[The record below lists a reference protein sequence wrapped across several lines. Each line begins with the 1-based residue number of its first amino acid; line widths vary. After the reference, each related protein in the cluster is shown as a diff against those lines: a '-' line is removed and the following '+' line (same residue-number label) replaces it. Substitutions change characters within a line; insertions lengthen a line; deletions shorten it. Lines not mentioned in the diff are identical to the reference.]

1 MATPLPSS
9 LSSAPKLASRRM
21 RLLLLAVVV
30 FLAATAL
37 TRLPAWSLIDY
48 RAFDYLSTLW
58 HAPLP
63 DDGPV
68 IVAIDEPS
76 FADINLQWPWPRS
89 LHARLVNALRDAG
102 ARVIAL
108 DVIFSEPTTAGEDQA
123 LAAALGPD
131 MVLAG
136 DETLISSAQADQF
149 VRTLPLA
156 QFTDTG
162 ARAGIASI
170 SLGGD
175 GTIRTLPELD
185 DSFAARITEAAGL
198 PATLPAGGTLM
209 QTFGGPRTYPTV
221 SYYQALDPTNL
232 LPPDTFRNRVV
243 IVGLSLQNAPSVA
256 AGGADAFATSYTVRT
271 GRLVAGAEIHA
282 TIFDNL
288 RTANGIAEATPLL
301 KGAFVLIAVLL
312 AVLLVWRGTGWPAA
326 FGGAAYILA
335 MVAASYVALR
345 FGRTFVSP
353 IAPSMA
359 FAAIG
364 IAQATLDYAAERRS
378 RREIMR
384 AFGQY
389 LSPDLVARLAED
401 PGQLKLGGE
410 KRTLS
415 VLFCDVRGFT
425 TIAEGLKDDPEH
437 LTQLINRLLTPL
449 SEVVLSHGGTIDK
462 YIGDCIMAFWNAPL
476 EDAEHAP
483 HAVSAGLAMLA
494 AIDALNLELE
504 AEAKAAGAPF
514 IPLRIGI
521 GINTGDC
528 VVGNMGST
536 RRFDY
541 SALGDAV
548 NLASRLEGASKQFG
562 VPLLLGEATAGL
574 VADRFPVLE
583 LDRITVKGRS
593 TGTAVATVVPGVSET
608 ALALHRQFV
617 AAIYAGNREECR
629 RLAEPL
635 AAEIPAL
642 ADYYRQNAGN

>member
-1 MATPLPSS
+1 MAVRLPSR
-9 LSSAPKLASRRM
+9 LAFGPKLASRRV
-21 RLLLLAVVV
+21 RLVLLSVLV

-48 RAFDYLSTLW
+48 RAVDYLSTLW

-89 LHARLVNALRDAG
+89 LHGQLVKSLRDAG
-102 ARVIAL
+102 AKVIAL
-108 DVIFSEPTTAGEDQA
+108 DVIFSEPTTADEDQA
-123 LAAALGPD
+123 LASALGPD
-131 MVLAG
+131 VVLAG

-156 QFTDTG
+156 QFTDSG

-185 DSFAARITEAAGL
+185 DSFAARIAEAAGL
-198 PATLPAGGTLM
+198 PVTLPAGGTLM

-221 SYYQALDPTNL
+221 SYYQALDPANL
-232 LPPDTFRNRVV
+232 LPPETFRDRVV

-282 TIFDNL
+282 TIYDNL
-288 RTANGIAEATPLL
+288 RTGNGIAEATPML
-301 KGAFVLIAVLL
+301 KGAFVLVAVLL
-312 AVLLVWRGTGWPAA
+312 AVFLVWRGTGWPAA

-335 MVAASYVALR
+335 MVAASYLALR

-359 FAAIG
+359 FAVIG
-364 IAQATLDYAAERRS
+364 IAQATLDYAAERRG

-425 TIAEGLKDDPEH
+425 TIAEGLKDDPEQ
-437 LTQLINRLLTPL
+437 LTHLINRLLTPL

-476 EDAEHAP
+476 EDAEHAL

-504 AEAKAAGAPF
+504 AEAKAAGTPF
-514 IPLRIGI
+514 MPLRIGI

-562 VPLLLGEATAGL
+562 VPFLLGEATAAL
-574 VADRFPVLE
+574 VRDRFPVLE
-583 LDRITVKGRS
+583 LDRITVKGRN
-593 TGTAVATVVPGVSET
+593 TGTAVSTVLPGTSDE
-608 ALALHRQFV
+608 ALALHRRFV
-617 AAIYAGNREECR
+617 AAFYARNGDECR
-629 RLAEPL
+629 QLAERL
-635 AAEIPAL
+635 SADVPAL
-642 ADYYRQNAGN
+642 ADYYRQAAKA

>member
-37 TRLPAWSLIDY
+37 ARLPAWSLIDY

-58 HAPLP
+58 HTPLA

-131 MVLAG
+131 VVLAG

-185 DSFAARITEAAGL
+185 DSFAARIAEAAGL

-301 KGAFVLIAVLL
+301 KGAFVLFAVLL

-449 SEVVLSHGGTIDK
+449 SDVVLSHGGTIDK

-514 IPLRIGI
+514 MPLRIGI

-574 VADRFPVLE
+574 VADRFPILE

-593 TGTAVATVVPGVSET
+593 AGTAVATVVPGVSES

-617 AAIYAGNREECR
+617 AAFYAGNREECR
-629 RLAEPL
+629 QLAEAL
-635 AAEIPAL
+635 TAEIPAL
-642 ADYYRQNAGN
+642 ADYYRQNAGH

>member
-1 MATPLPSS
+1 MAARLPSR
-9 LSSAPKLASRRM
+9 LAFGPKLASRRV
-21 RLLLLAVVV
+21 RLVLLAVLVS
-30 FLAATAL
+30 LAAMAL

-48 RAFDYLSTLW
+48 RAFDYLSTFR

-89 LHARLVNALRDAG
+89 LHGQLVKSLRGAG
-102 ARVIAL
+102 AKVIAL
-108 DVIFSEPTTAGEDQA
+108 DVIFSEPTTAGEDEA
-123 LAAALGPD
+123 LAAALGSD
-131 MVLAG
+131 VVLAG

-149 VRTLPLA
+149 VRTLPLT

-175 GTIRTLPELD
+175 GTIRRLPDLD
-185 DSFAARITEAAGL
+185 DSFALQIAKAAGL
-198 PATLPAGGTLM
+198 PATLPAGGMLM
-209 QTFGGPRTYPTV
+209 QAFGGPRTYPTV
-221 SYYQALDPTNL
+221 SYYQALDPANL
-232 LPPDTFRNRVV
+232 LPPDTFRDRVV

-256 AGGADAFATSYTVRT
+256 AGGADAFATPYTVLN
-271 GRLVAGAEIHA
+271 GRLVAGAEVHA
-282 TIFDNL
+282 TIYDNL
-288 RTANGIAEATPLL
+288 RTGNGIAEATPML

-326 FGGAAYILA
+326 FGGAAHILA

-345 FGRTFVSP
+345 FGRTFLSP

-364 IAQATLDYAAERRS
+364 IAQATLDYAAERRG

-425 TIAEGLKDDPEH
+425 TIAEGLKDDPEQ
-437 LTQLINRLLTPL
+437 LTHLINRLLTPL

-476 EDAEHAP
+476 EDAEHAL

-504 AEAKAAGAPF
+504 AEAKAAGTPF
-514 IPLRIGI
+514 MPLRIGI

-562 VPLLLGEATAGL
+562 VPFLLGEATAAL
-574 VADRFPVLE
+574 VRDRFPVLE
-583 LDRITVKGRS
+583 LDRITVKGRN
-593 TGTAVATVVPGVSET
+593 TGTAVSTVLPGTGEE
-608 ALALHRQFV
+608 ALALHRRFV
-617 AAIYAGNREECR
+617 AAFYAGNGEECR
-629 RLAEPL
+629 KLAERL
-635 AAEIPAL
+635 CADVPAL
-642 ADYYRQNAGN
+642 ADYYRQTAKA

>member
-1 MATPLPSS
+1 MAVRLPSS

-21 RLLLLAVVV
+21 RLVLLAVVV

-89 LHARLVNALRDAG
+89 LHGQLVKSLRDAG
-102 ARVIAL
+102 AKVIAL
-108 DVIFSEPTTAGEDQA
+108 DVIFSEPTTAGEDEA

-131 MVLAG
+131 VVLAG

-175 GTIRTLPELD
+175 GTIRTLPEPD
-185 DSFAARITEAAGL
+185 DSFAARIAEAAGL
-198 PATLPAGGTLM
+198 PVTLPAGGMLM

-221 SYYQALDPTNL
+221 SYYQALDPANL
-232 LPPDTFRNRVV
+232 LPPETFRDRVV

-288 RTANGIAEATPLL
+288 RTANGIAEATPMP
-301 KGAFVLIAVLL
+301 KGAFVLVAVLL
-312 AVLLVWRGTGWPAA
+312 AVFLVWRGTGWPAA

-335 MVAASYVALR
+335 MVAASYLTLR

-359 FAAIG
+359 LAVIG
-364 IAQATLDYAAERRS
+364 IAQATLDYAAERRG

-389 LSPDLVARLAED
+389 LSPDLVTRLAED

-425 TIAEGLKDDPEH
+425 TIAEGLKDDPEQ
-437 LTQLINRLLTPL
+437 LTHLINRLLTPL

-476 EDAEHAP
+476 EDAEHAL

-504 AEAKAAGAPF
+504 AEAKAAGTPF
-514 IPLRIGI
+514 MPLRIGI

-562 VPLLLGEATAGL
+562 VPFLLGEATAAL
-574 VADRFPVLE
+574 VRDRFPVLE
-583 LDRITVKGRS
+583 LDRITVKGRN
-593 TGTAVATVVPGVSET
+593 TGTAVSTVLPGTSDE
-608 ALALHRQFV
+608 ALALHRRFV
-617 AAIYAGNREECR
+617 AAFYAGNGDECR
-629 RLAEPL
+629 QLAERL
-635 AAEIPAL
+635 SADVPAL
-642 ADYYRQNAGN
+642 ADYYRQAAKA

>member
-1 MATPLPSS
+1 MAVRLPSS
-9 LSSAPKLASRRM
+9 PSSAPKLASRRM
-21 RLLLLAVVV
+21 RLVLLAVAV

-102 ARVIAL
+102 ASVIAL
-108 DVIFSEPTTAGEDQA
+108 DVIFSEPTTAEEDQA

-131 MVLAG
+131 VVLAG

-175 GTIRTLPELD
+175 GTIRTLPDLD
-185 DSFAARITEAAGL
+185 DSFAARIAEAAGL
-198 PATLPAGGTLM
+198 PARLPAGGTLM

-288 RTANGIAEATPLL
+288 RTGNGIAEATPLL

-364 IAQATLDYAAERRS
+364 IAQATLDYAAERRG

-425 TIAEGLKDDPEH
+425 TIAEGLKDDPEQ
-437 LTQLINRLLTPL
+437 LTHLINRLLTPL

-476 EDAEHAP
+476 EDTEHAP

-504 AEAKAAGAPF
+504 VEAKAAGTPF
-514 IPLRIGI
+514 MPLRIGI

-562 VPLLLGEATAGL
+562 VPLLLGEATAAL
-574 VADRFPVLE
+574 VADRFPILE
-583 LDRITVKGRS
+583 LDRIIVKGRN
-593 TGTAVATVVPGVSET
+593 TGTAVSTVLPGTGDE
-608 ALALHRQFV
+608 ALVLHRRFV
-617 AAIYAGNREECR
+617 AAFYAGNGEECR
-629 RLAEPL
+629 QLAERLP
-635 AAEIPAL
+635 ADVPAL
-642 ADYYRQNAGN
+642 ADYYRQAAKA